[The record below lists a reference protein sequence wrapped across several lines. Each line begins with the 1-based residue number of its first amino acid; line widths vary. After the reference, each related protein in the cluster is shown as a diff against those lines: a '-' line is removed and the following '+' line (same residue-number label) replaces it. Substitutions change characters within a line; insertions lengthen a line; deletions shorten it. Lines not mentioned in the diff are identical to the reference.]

1 MEEGREGGEEELIE
15 EEVKKSMVGESA
27 ERPCRGD
34 PAPKNEVRG
43 EGGVEDRRE
52 GGAED
57 VGGGACVSHDQSSRL
72 PAREEKVSASPDN
85 PPPFLPIPA
94 PPSPFPPP
102 FPGAPNASVMVSH
115 VQPPSPWFDNAACP
129 PPRPPPTSARRLSM
143 AVARRDSVFRAIF
156 SNWEEDRVR
165 RERRGRRTGRTTLQ
179 MV

>member
-1 MEEGREGGEEELIE
+1 MEEGREGGEEEMIE
-15 EEVKKSMVGESA
+15 EEVKKSIVCESA
-27 ERPCRGD
+27 ERSCRGD
-34 PAPKNEVRG
+34 PALNEVRG

-52 GGAED
+52 GGAEV

-72 PAREEKVSASPDN
+72 PAREEKVSVSPDT

-102 FPGAPNASVMVSH
+102 FSGAPNASVTVSD
-115 VQPPSPWFDNAACP
+115 VQPPSPCIDNAACP
-129 PPRPPPTSARRLSM
+129 PPRPPPTSVRRLSM